1 MNRYLIFMW
10 TVFFFLACGSEKGDL
25 PASET
30 KAGRTIMVWLA
41 GDNNLY
47 SEVPRKLSALAKGFK
62 NAATPNCRLLI
73 YADRRG
79 GYPQLIEILSDGNQ
93 KVLETYPVQN
103 SASPET
109 LNRSL
114 QHMIE
119 LAPAKRYG
127 MIVFSHATGWL
138 PQGAL
143 DNPYLE
149 NRINTRTVLD
159 DDGNQMSL
167 ADFANALPAG
177 IKPDYIL
184 FENCFMAGIE
194 VAYALKDKARRLLVS
209 SAEILSPGFEEIYVS
224 SLDCLTEEE
233 TDLTKFAE
241 DFYRYRNSTTGNY
254 RSAPISVINTSKLQT
269 LASLAAS
276 IVKGSEPLNE
286 TETIGMQRF
295 NRHEYTLFFDL
306 EEYLTRLAP
315 ERQEEIHKK
324 LLNVVEYTA
333 ATHDFM
339 STYPNGFAINRH
351 CGLTVYIPQ
360 MAFPILNSYYEETTW
375 YKATR

>member
-1 MNRYLIFMW
+1 M
-10 TVFFFLACGSEKGDL
+10 
-25 PASET
+25 
-30 KAGRTIMVWLA
+30 
-41 GDNNLY
+41 
-47 SEVPRKLSALAKGFK
+47 
-62 NAATPNCRLLI
+62 I

-184 FENCFMAGIE
+184 FEN
-194 VAYALKDKARRLLVS
+194 ALW
-209 SAEILSPGFEEIYVS
+209 
-224 SLDCLTEEE
+224 
-233 TDLTKFAE
+233 
-241 DFYRYRNSTTGNY
+241 
-254 RSAPISVINTSKLQT
+254 
-269 LASLAAS
+269 
-276 IVKGSEPLNE
+276 
-286 TETIGMQRF
+286 
-295 NRHEYTLFFDL
+295 
-306 EEYLTRLAP
+306 
-315 ERQEEIHKK
+315 QELKWPM
-324 LLNVVEYTA
+324 L
-333 ATHDFM
+333 
-339 STYPNGFAINRH
+339 
-351 CGLTVYIPQ
+351 
-360 MAFPILNSYYEETTW
+360 
-375 YKATR
+375 